1 MDLTR
6 NLQTDGKTNEQGD
19 SYIGPPPPPKKKT
32 PNKNVCGGI
41 TNA

>member
-19 SYIGPPPPPKKKT
+19 SYIGPPPPPKKTHQTKT
-32 PNKNVCGGI
+32 FAGV
-41 TNA
+41 

>member
-19 SYIGPPPPPKKKT
+19 SYIGPPPPPKKKKHQT
-32 PNKNVCGGI
+32 KTFAGV
-41 TNA
+41 

>member
-19 SYIGPPPPPKKKT
+19 SYIGPPPPPKKT
-32 PNKNVCGGI
+32 PNKNICGGI

>member
-19 SYIGPPPPPKKKT
+19 SYIAPPPLQKKKHQT
-32 PNKNVCGGI
+32 NCGGI

>member
-19 SYIGPPPPPKKKT
+19 SYIGPPPKKKT

>member
-19 SYIGPPPPPKKKT
+19 SYIGPPLQKKKT